1 MFSKCFPVKALGREP
16 SSLGNHGEAER
27 YPGIQ
32 PAQKIKE
39 TQIIERMEIQPT
51 RTGKQKK
58 TKRNSDPIVAFIRY
72 ISTSDAV
79 HPKINNLTYIS
90 RQGYQIYTETNFHFL
105 YVIVFF
111 RHVNVFPWTVYESIL
126 KSN

>member
-72 ISTSDAV
+72 ISPSDAV

-105 YVIVFF
+105 YVMYF
-111 RHVNVFPWTVYESIL
+111 L
-126 KSN
+126 GM